1 MWPWRKRKL
10 NEGEFLRLVMRS
22 VTYDGSEINLQPPK
36 SKQQREEAEARAH
49 RTLRE
54 LIEMVK

>member
-1 MWPWRKRKL
+1 MMWSWKRKL
-10 NEGEFLRLVMRS
+10 SDGEFLRLVMRS
-22 VTYDGSEINLQPPK
+22 VSYDGSEINLQPPL
-36 SKQQREEAEARAH
+36 SKQQREEAETRAS